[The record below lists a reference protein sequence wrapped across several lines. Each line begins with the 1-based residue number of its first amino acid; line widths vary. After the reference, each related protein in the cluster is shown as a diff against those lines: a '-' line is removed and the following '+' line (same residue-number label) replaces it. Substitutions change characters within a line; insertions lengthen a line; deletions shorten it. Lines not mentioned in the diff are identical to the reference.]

1 MFVLAPHLLRIGG
14 GFGSSDCFFRNLHG
28 DFAVAIKLSYCLT
41 AIFCDQEG
49 KTNARFVLM
58 LQLVQRVFILAIA
71 KVSNPKTRS
80 PSPYSSCLMEKLSS
94 VLQEFRHM
102 LKLPLLL
109 RLPSTPPK
117 EQQQQQLRCADSPV
131 GDSEPVGSEDGSRFF
146 DGNSQVWNRYPDV
159 ARYNPP
165 RQTLPLPF
173 CFYGQPFYKGF
184 SWETKV

>member
-1 MFVLAPHLLRIGG
+1 VHWWLLVHSSR
-14 GFGSSDCFFRNLHG
+14 GFGSSDCFFRDLHD
-28 DFAVAIKLSYCLT
+28 DFAVVLKLFYCFT
-41 AIFCDQEG
+41 AVFCDQEE
-49 KTNARFVLM
+49 KINARFVLV

-109 RLPSTPPK
+109 RLPTTPPK
-117 EQQQQQLRCADSPV
+117 EEEQQLRCADSPV
-131 GDSEPVGSEDGSRFF
+131 ADSQPVGSEDGTRFF

>member
-1 MFVLAPHLLRIGG
+1 
-14 GFGSSDCFFRNLHG
+14 
-28 DFAVAIKLSYCLT
+28 
-41 AIFCDQEG
+41 
-49 KTNARFVLM
+49 
-58 LQLVQRVFILAIA
+58 
-71 KVSNPKTRS
+71 
-80 PSPYSSCLMEKLSS
+80 MEKLSS

-109 RLPSTPPK
+109 RLPTTPSK
-117 EQQQQQLRCADSPV
+117 EEEEQQLRCADSPV
-131 GDSEPVGSEDGSRFF
+131 ADSEPVGSEDGSRFF

-184 SWETKV
+184 SWDSKV

>member
-1 MFVLAPHLLRIGG
+1 
-14 GFGSSDCFFRNLHG
+14 LHD
-28 DFAVAIKLSYCLT
+28 DFAVAIKLSYCFT
-41 AIFCDQEG
+41 AVFCGQEE
-49 KTNARFVLM
+49 KTNARFVLV
-58 LQLVQRVFILAIA
+58 LQLAQRVFILAIA

-80 PSPYSSCLMEKLSS
+80 PSPCSSCLMEKLSS

-102 LKLPLLL
+102 LKLPLVL
-109 RLPSTPPK
+109 RLPTTPSK
-117 EQQQQQLRCADSPV
+117 EEEEQQLRCTDS
-131 GDSEPVGSEDGSRFF
+131 PVGSEDGSRFF

-184 SWETKV
+184 SWESKV